1 MSWLKNI
8 IDKSKQTVQNAVQ
21 NVTTGYGDWI
31 NGVQNTVQN
40 TAQNTV
46 QGFSQGVTDKINSV
60 NNQIQGNVPTQAS
73 APAGAVAP
81 SAPPVSNAPANTP
94 SATTPTSTPQ
104 VTTPTTSATPATTPS
119 TSSPTT
125 STTEAVT
132 GFDSYED
139 YINNNTQNI
148 QNVYNST
155 VETYDKQNAE
165 TLKHI
170 DESLEK
176 GKEYATDVKE
186 TTDTALEEQKNSVY
200 KYADELLSST
210 LGYNEEAYGKLVEA
224 ITGQMEAGK
233 LAASEAKN
241 LLMMIADE
249 AKNATYGA
257 AERQRTEAER
267 QADINRQRAITDA
280 NSAYEQNKAGYGANA
295 EALGNMGL
303 SGGGYSDWINAS
315 AYAQNRSEVQG
326 ARAQSDAAKRE
337 AKYTEDMTK
346 LQADQEYSNKKYQAE
361 SDYLNKMHEIDTSYR
376 ANMSEAEQ
384 SKLAADKAAHD
395 TANQA
400 KATADSDYAAGK
412 LKSETEYKGFLYDL
426 EAEADKNRLETNQK
440 TELGKLE
447 ASNDY
452 ITAIMQNEGELAKFK
467 EALKAEDKQAKQV
480 QLSMYEKV
488 LRGVSD
494 GTYTA
499 EDAAALANAF
509 EFDQE
514 WKDAIATAATT
525 KAETD
530 AIEKAKEDA
539 EEKGNNFA
547 ALLIGASKGEYDEA
561 TVSALAS
568 QYGLSSEQTA
578 ELTKAAKAYATG
590 KTGEMFSSLL
600 LSAAKGEIDENAAK
614 ALAAQYGL
622 NEEQTVEL
630 TKAAQAY
637 ATGETSDMYSSLLLS
652 ASKGEIDEN
661 TAKALAKQ
669 YGLSPEQTA
678 ELTKA
683 ANAAQS
689 NEAKIETDNIKQIS
703 IENKHSI
710 ISSINP
716 NTFSTYSDSYIDGL
730 VKDKLLTKDD
740 ANAVKTYRNE
750 QEVKNMQNLVKNGYN
765 AEAAEIAE
773 DLKARGVIDPDKY
786 QKTYFEIS
794 VNDCNNVYSYQD
806 FDDMEA
812 ELLNRKSAGK
822 ISGNDYKELTQYL
835 YKNAGQSVN
844 VFASHWMDDNSG
856 KRLLQIKVGESS
868 YEIRYDDY
876 YTYPTASS
884 NVSAV
889 LDKIASANGN
899 VNSVV
904 LGGKLYCR
912 LKMSENDIGWRE
924 VPVNEQF
931 VSEYSRINGHKKKDD
946 APSHQTNSGSGG
958 GIGNSGIAGSAS
970 NGKDI
975 VSTYK

>member
-1 MSWLKNI
+1 
-8 IDKSKQTVQNAVQ
+8 
-21 NVTTGYGDWI
+21 
-31 NGVQNTVQN
+31 
-40 TAQNTV
+40 V

-81 SAPPVSNAPANTP
+81 SAPPVSNPPANTP
-94 SATTPTSTPQ
+94 PATTPTSTPQ
-104 VTTPTTSATPATTPS
+104 VTTPTTSGTPAMTPS

-125 STTEAVT
+125 STTQAVT

-165 TLKHI
+165 ALKHI

-412 LKSETEYKGFLYDL
+412 LKSENEYNGFLYDL

-447 ASNDY
+447 ANNDY

-467 EALKAEDKQAKQV
+467 EALKTEDKKAKQA

-488 LRGVSD
+488 LHGVSD

-499 EDAAALANAF
+499 EDAAALADAL
-509 EFDQE
+509 EFSQE
-514 WKDAIATAATT
+514 WKDVIANAATT

-622 NEEQTVEL
+622 SEEQTVEL

-669 YGLSPEQTA
+669 YGLSEEQTT

-683 ANAAQS
+683 AQAY
-689 NEAKIETDNIKQIS
+689 EGKKKE
-703 IENKHSI
+703 IENEEKDDK
-710 ISSINP
+710 
-716 NTFSTYSDSYIDGL
+716 STVYKITIKREITGETTDEELDSL
-730 VKDKLLTKDD
+730 VKDEIIDEED
-740 ANAVKTYRNE
+740 ASELKEYRNGQAAKELNDLVKTGDYYGATE
-750 QEVKNMQNLVKNGYN
+750 
-765 AEAAEIAE
+765 
-773 DLKARGVIDPDKY
+773 KADEYLTRGVIDKDTHEKIY
-786 QKTYFEIS
+786 FDITVRNCIGKNTIADIEDMVSEIDNLLASQKITATDAK
-794 VNDCNNVYSYQD
+794 N
-806 FDDMEA
+806 
-812 ELLNRKSAGK
+812 L
-822 ISGNDYKELTQYL
+822 KEYL
-835 YKNAGQSVN
+835 YA
-844 VFASHWMDDNSG
+844 NSG
-856 KRLLQIKVGESS
+856 VSQNLSISAE
-868 YEIRYDDY
+868 
-876 YTYPTASS
+876 YTYDGFSYYDLSIEGKTVNIRATYLWNMNNS
-884 NVSAV
+884 NSKPDENTRNT
-889 LDKIASANGN
+889 LTKIANANGN
-899 VNSVV
+899 SNSVMLNGQLYV
-904 LGGKLYCR
+904 RLSLTSEAWRTVPNNDKYKPLYDAYQEKGKR
-912 LKMSENDIGWRE
+912 KATVT
-924 VPVNEQF
+924 VP
-931 VSEYSRINGHKKKDD
+931 K
-946 APSHQTNSGSGG
+946 HQ
-958 GIGNSGIAGSAS
+958 
-970 NGKDI
+970 K
-975 VSTYK
+975 